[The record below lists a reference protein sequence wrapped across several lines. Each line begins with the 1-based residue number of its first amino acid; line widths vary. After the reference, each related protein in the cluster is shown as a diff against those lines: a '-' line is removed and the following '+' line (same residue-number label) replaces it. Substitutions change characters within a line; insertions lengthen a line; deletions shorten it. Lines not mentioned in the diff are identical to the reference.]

1 MLVFELWKKI
11 TILVVC
17 VFSLLFSL
25 TNFIDNKN
33 ADLLPNFLNSN
44 KIRLGLDLQG
54 GSYLLLRVEIDE
66 IKKERLDNLAD
77 EIRVAFRASETKVGY
92 KNLSVENGIL
102 KFSLIS
108 SNEFGLA
115 NKLIEEIDKDLIVSN
130 INQDQVTIDISE
142 KKMKEL
148 QITTVLQSI
157 EIIRRRIDEVGT
169 NEPLIQRQG
178 KDRVLVQLPG
188 LEDPERIK
196 RLLGK
201 TARMNFR
208 LVNETAS
215 IDDAMAGR
223 VPPGNELLFEINQS
237 TGERSIPYIINKR
250 IGVSGDHLIDASPT
264 VDQYNEPVVSLRFD
278 STGARKFGDLTAA
291 NVGKR
296 FAIIL
301 DNEVISAPVIRE
313 AIAGGSGQISGNFS
327 FETASDLSVLLRAGA
342 LPAPLTILEERSVGP
357 SLGRD
362 SINSGALASIIAL
375 MLVAVYM
382 FFIYGKVFGLISNL
396 ALLLNIMTILACL
409 GVIGATLTLPG
420 IAGIALTIGMAVDAN
435 VLIFERIREEFRSG
449 RSIISAIDNGF
460 KQALRTIIDA
470 NTTTLLAA
478 IILFQFGSGPVKGFA
493 VTLALG
499 VIITMFTAIMFSRGI
514 ISMWFNKFKPS
525 KLSI

>member
-77 EIRVAFRASETKVGY
+77 EIRVAFRTSETKVGY
-92 KNLSVENGIL
+92 KNLLVENGIL
-102 KFSLIS
+102 KFSLIN
-108 SNEFGLA
+108 SNEFELA
-115 NKLIEEIDKDLIVSN
+115 NKLIEEIDRDLIVSN

-142 KKMKEL
+142 KKMKDL
-148 QITTVLQSI
+148 QVTTVLQSI

-223 VPPGNELLFEINQS
+223 VPPGN
-237 TGERSIPYIINKR
+237 
-250 IGVSGDHLIDASPT
+250 
-264 VDQYNEPVVSLRFD
+264 
-278 STGARKFGDLTAA
+278 
-291 NVGKR
+291 
-296 FAIIL
+296 
-301 DNEVISAPVIRE
+301 
-313 AIAGGSGQISGNFS
+313 
-327 FETASDLSVLLRAGA
+327 
-342 LPAPLTILEERSVGP
+342 
-357 SLGRD
+357 
-362 SINSGALASIIAL
+362 
-375 MLVAVYM
+375 
-382 FFIYGKVFGLISNL
+382 
-396 ALLLNIMTILACL
+396 
-409 GVIGATLTLPG
+409 
-420 IAGIALTIGMAVDAN
+420 
-435 VLIFERIREEFRSG
+435 
-449 RSIISAIDNGF
+449 
-460 KQALRTIIDA
+460 
-470 NTTTLLAA
+470 
-478 IILFQFGSGPVKGFA
+478 
-493 VTLALG
+493 
-499 VIITMFTAIMFSRGI
+499 
-514 ISMWFNKFKPS
+514 
-525 KLSI
+525 

>member
-178 KDRVLVQLPG
+178 KDRVLV
-188 LEDPERIK
+188 
-196 RLLGK
+196 
-201 TARMNFR
+201 
-208 LVNETAS
+208 
-215 IDDAMAGR
+215 
-223 VPPGNELLFEINQS
+223 
-237 TGERSIPYIINKR
+237 
-250 IGVSGDHLIDASPT
+250 
-264 VDQYNEPVVSLRFD
+264 
-278 STGARKFGDLTAA
+278 
-291 NVGKR
+291 
-296 FAIIL
+296 
-301 DNEVISAPVIRE
+301 
-313 AIAGGSGQISGNFS
+313 
-327 FETASDLSVLLRAGA
+327 
-342 LPAPLTILEERSVGP
+342 
-357 SLGRD
+357 
-362 SINSGALASIIAL
+362 
-375 MLVAVYM
+375 
-382 FFIYGKVFGLISNL
+382 
-396 ALLLNIMTILACL
+396 
-409 GVIGATLTLPG
+409 
-420 IAGIALTIGMAVDAN
+420 
-435 VLIFERIREEFRSG
+435 
-449 RSIISAIDNGF
+449 
-460 KQALRTIIDA
+460 
-470 NTTTLLAA
+470 
-478 IILFQFGSGPVKGFA
+478 
-493 VTLALG
+493 
-499 VIITMFTAIMFSRGI
+499 
-514 ISMWFNKFKPS
+514 
-525 KLSI
+525 

>member
-77 EIRVAFRASETKVGY
+77 EIRVAFRTSETKVGY
-92 KNLSVENGIL
+92 INLLVENGIL
-102 KFSLIS
+102 KFSLIN
-108 SNEFGLA
+108 SNEFELA

-142 KKMKEL
+142 KKMKDL
-148 QITTVLQSI
+148 QVTTVLQSI

-201 TARMNFR
+201 TARMIFR

-327 FETASDLSVLLRAGA
+327 FET
-342 LPAPLTILEERSVGP
+342 
-357 SLGRD
+357 
-362 SINSGALASIIAL
+362 
-375 MLVAVYM
+375 
-382 FFIYGKVFGLISNL
+382 
-396 ALLLNIMTILACL
+396 
-409 GVIGATLTLPG
+409 LPG